1 MPSKIVPPT
10 PEVHTPELTPEQ
22 VAVLT
27 KFSDEAETVWNRVL
41 DVIAALRV
49 VVKFLAD
56 SGYEDCEPKAE
67 DVVER
72 LSPTAGMEQFL
83 CSLIR
88 DMARSHERFDYA
100 QMEFHKFLEALT
112 GSSQKAQA

>member
-56 SGYEDCEPKAE
+56 SGYEDCEPRAE
-67 DVVER
+67 DFVAR
-72 LSPTAGMEQFL
+72 LSPTAGMEQL
-83 CSLIR
+83 LSSLIR
-88 DMARSHERFDYA
+88 DMAQSHERFDYA
-100 QMEFHKFLEALT
+100 QMEFHKFLKALPA
-112 GSSQKAQA
+112 SSQKAQA